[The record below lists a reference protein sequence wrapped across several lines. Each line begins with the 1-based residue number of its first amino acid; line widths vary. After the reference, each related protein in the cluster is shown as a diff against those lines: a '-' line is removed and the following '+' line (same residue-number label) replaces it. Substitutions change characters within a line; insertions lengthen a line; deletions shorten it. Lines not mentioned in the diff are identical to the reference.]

1 MGSCPMPKYKG
12 GPVPNPYCMRNA
24 GIYRVPVSQKSRDL
38 YPYCASSSAN
48 QETNTGFANDP
59 NVEVN
64 PYPIA
69 GDGFLSLGT
78 TALTDI
84 AWSEAMDGGMVV
96 KRNPKQRKNMEE

>member
-1 MGSCPMPKYKG
+1 
-12 GPVPNPYCMRNA
+12 MRNA
-24 GIYRVPVSQKSRDL
+24 GINRVPVSQKSRDL
-38 YPYCASSSAN
+38 YPYCASSSAT
-48 QETNTGFANDP
+48 QGTNTGFANGP

-69 GDGFLSLGT
+69 VDGFLSLGT

-84 AWSEAMDGGMVV
+84 AWSEAMDGGMFV

>member
-1 MGSCPMPKYKG
+1 
-12 GPVPNPYCMRNA
+12 MRNA
-24 GIYRVPVSQKSRDL
+24 GINRVPVFQKLRDL
-38 YPYCASSSAN
+38 SPYCASPSAN
-48 QETNTGFANDP
+48 QGTNTGFANDP
-59 NVEVN
+59 DVELT

>member
-1 MGSCPMPKYKG
+1 
-12 GPVPNPYCMRNA
+12 MRNA

-48 QETNTGFANDP
+48 QGTNTVFANDP

-64 PYPIA
+64 PYPIS

-84 AWSEAMDGGMVV
+84 AWSEAMDGGMFV
-96 KRNPKQRKNMEE
+96 KRNPKQRKNRGE